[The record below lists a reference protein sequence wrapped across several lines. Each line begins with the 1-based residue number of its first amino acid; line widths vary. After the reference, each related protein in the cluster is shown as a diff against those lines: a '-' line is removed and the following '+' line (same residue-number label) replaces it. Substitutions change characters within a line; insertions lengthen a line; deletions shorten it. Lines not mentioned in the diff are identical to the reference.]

1 MHPGATKR
9 CPVASPIHGFS
20 VAARDREA
28 VSLSIFKETGLFMLE
43 AIKQSIFTGIG
54 AASLTQEKIT
64 EVVQELAKHLP
75 LTEQQAKDF
84 REEITRRSETARK
97 ELGQQIDTQIDH
109 AFIQA
114 GLAKNELR
122 RAAEST
128 SGVIT
133 QLIDERIQAAFEGM
147 GVARTED
154 IDALKHRIE
163 LLEKHLSGP
172 K

>member
-1 MHPGATKR
+1 
-9 CPVASPIHGFS
+9 
-20 VAARDREA
+20 
-28 VSLSIFKETGLFMLE
+28 MLE

-75 LTEQQAKDF
+75 LTDQQAKEF

-97 ELGQQIDTQIDH
+97 ELGQQIDSQIDH
-109 AFIQA
+109 AFIQV

-128 SGVIT
+128 SGAIT
-133 QLIDERIQAAFEGM
+133 QLIDERIQAAFERM
-147 GVARTED
+147 GVAGTED
-154 IDALKHRIE
+154 VEALKHRIE
-163 LLEKHLSGP
+163 LLEKHLSGS